1 MQKKKLE
8 ILITNDDGYHSKGFK
23 TAVEIFSKY
32 GNVTAIAPKDSQSGK
47 SASLTMDVP
56 LWLKKIHE
64 KTASNGNSI
73 RIYSFTGAPVDCI
86 KMAMNK
92 FFDVKHLP
100 DLLISGINHGS
111 NASVAAVYSGTLGAA
126 KEGTIYGIPSI
137 GLSINTHKVNAN
149 FAPVKK
155 YIGVIIKNF
164 FACPPVPGTYLN
176 INFPDIPVGK
186 IKGIKFAESGNGM
199 WLDELNSYKTPQGK
213 EYFWTSGEFHDKDIS
228 KAGDHSIVEAGYIA
242 ITPHKVNNTDY
253 EEIERLLNKWKF

>member
-32 GNVTAIAPKDSQSGK
+32 GNVTAIAPRDSQSGK

-64 KTASNGNSI
+64 KTAGNGNSV

-92 FFDVKHLP
+92 FFDLKHLP

-111 NASVAAVYSGTLGAA
+111 NASVAAVYSGTLGAT

-137 GLSINTHKVNAN
+137 GLSINTHKADAN

-155 YIGVIIKNF
+155 YIGVIMKNF
-164 FACPPVPGTYLN
+164 FACPPIPGTYLN

-213 EYFWTSGEFHDKDIS
+213 EYFWISGEFHDKDTS
-228 KAGDHSIVEAGYIA
+228 KIGDHTIVDAGYIA
-242 ITPHKVNNTDY
+242 IVPHKVNDTDY
-253 EEIERLLNKWKF
+253 EERKRLMSKWKL